1 MRVYCRLRQQDDIWT
16 AESVEL
22 EAYGRGSTPQAAV
35 DDLVAYLT
43 DRFTHVEAMAPPSK
57 PRDVQIEAVP
67 LPEPVG
73 RDALDSLPDA
83 DLL

>member
-1 MRVYCRLRQQDDIWT
+1 MRVYYRLRQQDELWT

-22 EAYGRGSTPQAAV
+22 DAYGRGTTPQSAV
-35 DDLVAYLT
+35 DDLVRYLT
-43 DRFTHVEAMAPPSK
+43 DRFNHVEAMAPPSR
-57 PRDVQIEAVP
+57 PEGVEIEAVP

-73 RDALDSLPDA
+73 RDALESLPDA